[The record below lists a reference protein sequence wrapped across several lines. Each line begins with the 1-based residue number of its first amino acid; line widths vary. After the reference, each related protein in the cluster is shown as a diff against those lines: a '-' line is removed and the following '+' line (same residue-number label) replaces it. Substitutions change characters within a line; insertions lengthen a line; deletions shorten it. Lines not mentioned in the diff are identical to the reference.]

1 MAVFFG
7 LMHGGLTR
15 RWGWI
20 EVPEEP
26 QEPQE
31 PQEGVRVGEKKK

>member
-15 RWGWI
+15 TWGWV

-26 QEPQE
+26 EEPGE
-31 PQEGVRVGEKKK
+31 EVRVREEKE

>member
-26 QEPQE
+26 QE
-31 PQEGVRVGEKKK
+31 GVRVGEKKE

>member
-31 PQEGVRVGEKKK
+31 GVRVGEKKE